1 MIKDKLKKL
10 NVRPQKSKGQNFLY
24 DLDAIR
30 SIVNFGE
37 PTADDKIVEIGPG
50 LGALTTELLSVV
62 DAVTVIE
69 IEEEFCNELSAKFGE
84 RIKIINQDVVQ
95 VDIPGENILL
105 YGNLP
110 YSRSSDI
117 IQWVIKLRN
126 VKRAVFLL
134 QKEFSERIAA
144 SPGTKAYGSLTV
156 AVSLWCKATLGPII
170 GGDKF
175 HPRANVNSQVLRLDF
190 YKEPKVSVTPNFE
203 RVVRGA
209 FNQRRKKLFNS
220 LLSSGFLREE
230 IEQALRFSEI
240 DGGRRAETL
249 STEEFSDLARGFEG
263 SGRKA

>member
-1 MIKDKLKKL
+1 LIKNKLKSL

-24 DLDAIR
+24 DLEAIR
-30 SIVNFGE
+30 SIVSFGE

-50 LGALTTELLSVV
+50 LGALTAELLNVV
-62 DAVTVIE
+62 HDITVIE
-69 IEEEFCNELSAKFGE
+69 IEEEFCNELKVKFGE
-84 RIKIINQDVVQ
+84 RVKIINQDVTN
-95 VDIPGENILL
+95 VDIPGEDILL

-117 IQWVIKLRN
+117 IQWVIKLKN
-126 VKRAVFLL
+126 IKRAVFLL

-156 AVSLWCKATLGPII
+156 AVSLWCKATLGPIVT
-170 GGDKF
+170 GDKF
-175 HPRANVNSQVLRLDF
+175 HPKANVRSQVLRLDF
-190 YKEPKVSVTPNFE
+190 FKEPKVSFTPNFE
-203 RVVRGA
+203 RVVRGS

-230 IEQALRFSEI
+230 IEHALKFSGI

-249 STEEFSDLARGFEG
+249 TTEEFGRLAEGFA
-263 SGRKA
+263 K